1 MRDQKLLRLGCL
13 VLILFLSILSDV
25 EAEEKRQELIG
36 KKNLNFNLASTQD
49 RLLNYGDEYY
59 KKHFLII
66 TFFPAAF
73 TPV

>member
-1 MRDQKLLRLGCL
+1 MRDQKFLRLGCL
-13 VLILFLSILSDV
+13 VLILFLSILSDM
-25 EAEEKRQELIG
+25 EAEEKREELIG
-36 KKNLNFNLASTQD
+36 KKNLNFNLASTHD
-49 RLLNYGDEYY
+49 RLLNYGDEFY

>member
-1 MRDQKLLRLGCL
+1 MRDQKLLRLRCL

>member
-1 MRDQKLLRLGCL
+1 M
-13 VLILFLSILSDV
+13 
-25 EAEEKRQELIG
+25 EAEEKREELIG